1 MTSSPLNEKGA
12 TSLHIGR
19 LEPQLASLERQIG
32 QLSHEI
38 VSLASLPDASFS
50 SKPRAIKEFALS
62 LRAETL
68 RLKSKLDACEHD
80 LQQHRVKA
88 TQQQE

>member
-1 MTSSPLNEKGA
+1 MNETGV

-19 LEPQLASLERQIG
+19 LKQRMKGLERQIG
-32 QLSHEI
+32 QLSDEI
-38 VSLASLPDASFS
+38 VSLASPPDASFS
-50 SKPRAIKEFALS
+50 SKPHAIKEFALS